1 MTDSITGF
9 APFDDWDE
17 SFKRMTEGGEA
28 ERAEFFRRLRRSMFL
43 VPQSLE
49 GNGLSLLSTQHGEL
63 FLPAFTTSGEFRK
76 WERHE
81 DGATVRT
88 FEVLHGCVT
97 DDERLAGIV
106 INPFGGQLVLKRQ
119 DLDGLEN
126 AATGMTR
133 ERVEHRGRLT
143 LEAAKYAPGLAK
155 AFSAALKD
163 SGMEVFE
170 AYILAARQE
179 DGETPRPL
187 FLIDF
192 NGDRKTLFPRVARAV
207 QPHMK
212 AGDKFELLKADYALL
227 EAARAKAEPVYVK

>member
-17 SFKRMTEGGEA
+17 RFKRMTEGGEA
-28 ERAEFFRRLRRSMFL
+28 DREPFFRKLRRSMFL

-49 GNGLSLLSTQHGEL
+49 GNGLSLLSTPCGEL
-63 FLPAFTTSGEFRK
+63 FIPAFTTSNEFRK
-76 WERHE
+76 WERRE

-97 DDERLAGIV
+97 DDPKLAGVV
-106 INPFGGQLVLKRQ
+106 INPFGSQLVLNRH

-133 ERVEHRGRLT
+133 ERVEHRGKLA
-143 LEAAKYAPGLAK
+143 LEAAKCAPGLAE
-155 AFSAALKD
+155 AFAAALKD
-163 SGMEVFE
+163 SGADVFE

-179 DGETPRPL
+179 NEPKPHLL

-207 QPHMK
+207 GPHMK
-212 AGDKFELLKADYALL
+212 AGDNFELLKADYALL
-227 EAARAKAEPVYVK
+227 EAARAKAAAAYRK